1 MILHLFF
8 QPILT
13 LTLWHRLQLQ
23 YCQPLSNAV
32 LRKKECFALK
42 IDLQLVLFHSI
53 CRTLHPSSERWRA
66 VHLLCLLCWVG
77 GGCGCNSPDFCAH
90 IARLLSFFVF
100 FLRFVSQP
108 CPHYPFSSSIMVQG
122 LLNFSSL
129 GTKFRKSTLTPGPGL
144 MTTSSCCTN
153 QYSWHGGTRKQAPQ
167 PFQVPTHDIVG
178 KKNLLK
184 YT

>member
-1 MILHLFF
+1 M
-8 QPILT
+8 QN
-13 LTLWHRLQLQ
+13 
-23 YCQPLSNAV
+23 SASV
-32 LRKKECFALK
+32 LREMESCASFV
-42 IDLQLVLFHSI
+42 LVVLGGWGVWMQFTRFLRSHS
-53 CRTLHPSSERWRA
+53 PSF
-66 VHLLCLLCWVG
+66 V
-77 GGCGCNSPDFCAH
+77 
-90 IARLLSFFVF
+90 FFVF